1 MIGRSGDVMHDSH
14 CTCGGDKKRGFSDL
28 SSKPVGTVCQWF
40 GLKTNAMVSWFGPQN
55 QCRRFGLGL
64 KSHDSF
70 FVWAS
75 KPSARRFAC
84 LCLETNEQMKTV

>member
-64 KSHDSF
+64 KTGEG
-70 FVWAS
+70 A
-75 KPSARRFAC
+75 
-84 LCLETNEQMKTV
+84 TVGGAHGIIMDAAWK

>member
-64 KSHDSF
+64 KSTMTVSLF
-70 FVWAS
+70 GPQNQVRGGLPVCAS
-75 KPSARRFAC
+75 KLMSR
-84 LCLETNEQMKTV
+84 